1 MPCDPECTRNTPK
14 RDLESDRVAPE
25 PHVIAPDPLPS
36 PAPAGGAALLATERT
51 PTPTPEPERVEP
63 DADVPRRVHV
73 LVNPA
78 AGKEKP
84 ILAILNRVF
93 REAELAWTV
102 EVLHRDGDA
111 VAATRRLL
119 ELRRP
124 GDLLAVSGGDGTVS
138 EVAGALRGTTM
149 PLIVL
154 PGGTGNVVA
163 QELGL
168 PLDYEAA
175 ARALFLGP
183 TSRRA
188 LDLVECSGLQGEG
201 GGHAS
206 ILRIGLGGDARLME
220 AADRDAK
227 DSFGWGAYLAAA
239 AQQLA
244 GDDRTRYRIRLDERE
259 LELEAL
265 ALVVLN
271 IGRIG
276 RGGARLSSAI
286 DPSDG
291 RFDVIAL
298 QSGSLG
304 AAVAVTRQLLD
315 SDAPLPD
322 LCAENLDRDLPLLHG
337 QGTRF
342 TLIGHGDVEIQIDGD
357 ARPVVE
363 AERELT
369 FELLPSALRALAPI
383 PAE

>member
-1 MPCDPECTRNTPK
+1 VIEPEPHSALAPADGATLLAAERTARP
-14 RDLESDRVAPE
+14 APE
-25 PHVIAPDPLPS
+25 PEPLE
-36 PAPAGGAALLATERT
+36 LETDT
-51 PTPTPEPERVEP
+51 
-63 DADVPRRVHV
+63 PRRVHV

-78 AGKEKP
+78 AGKDKP

-93 REAELAWTV
+93 READLEWSV
-102 EVLHRDGDA
+102 EVLHCSGEA
-111 VAATRRLL
+111 AAATRRLL
-119 ELRRP
+119 ELRQP

-149 PLIVL
+149 PLVVL

-183 TSRRA
+183 TKRRM
-188 LDLVECSGLQGEG
+188 LDLVECSGLVGDG
-201 GGHAS
+201 AGHAS
-206 ILRIGLGGDARLME
+206 ILRVGLGGDARLME

-244 GDDRTRYRIRLDERE
+244 RDDRARYLIRLDERE
-259 LELEAL
+259 LEVEAL

-271 IGRIG
+271 IGRLG

-286 DPSDG
+286 DPADG
-291 RFDVIAL
+291 HFDVIAL

-337 QGTRF
+337 KGTRL
-342 TLIGHGDVEIQIDGD
+342 TVLGRTAVDIQIDGD
-357 ARPVVE
+357 AQPALE
-363 AERELT
+363 PQRELR
-369 FELLPSALRALAPI
+369 FELLPSVLRALAPR
-383 PAE
+383 PQD